1 MKLSNNFSLKEMVK
15 SQTAERKGINNNPSE
30 DHMNNLKLLCEN
42 VLQPVRD
49 HFGKVVTVSS
59 GYRSEALCEAIG
71 SSKNSQHAKGQAA
84 DFIIPGVDNKKV
96 FKHIIENL
104 PMDQV
109 ILEYYKEDDTKEYSN
124 KGWIHCSYIPK
135 GRGQALTKDDTGY
148 KLWQ

>member
-59 GYRSEALCEAIG
+59 GYRSEALCEAI
-71 SSKNSQHAKGQAA
+71 SIK
-84 DFIIPGVDNKKV
+84 
-96 FKHIIENL
+96 
-104 PMDQV
+104 
-109 ILEYYKEDDTKEYSN
+109 
-124 KGWIHCSYIPK
+124 YI
-135 GRGQALTKDDTGY
+135 Y
-148 KLWQ
+148 KLYI